1 MQSKIVRIGCG
12 SGFWGDTP
20 EAVRPMFN
28 EAQLDY
34 LIFDYLAEVT
44 MSILAKAK
52 LKDSR
57 LGYATD
63 FVSQFVKPHAKKI
76 ADQKLKIVVNAGGVN
91 PRSCVM
97 AIEEELKSQG
107 IALKVAAVLGDDL
120 MDSSHSLF
128 GKGVTEM
135 YTDAPLPE
143 SVVSANAYLGAFPIA
158 IALSEGADIVV
169 TGRCVDSAL
178 ALGPLIHEFGWANN
192 QFDLLSAGS
201 LVGHILECGP
211 QVTGAFETD
220 WRGSSATWATIGF
233 PVAECRSDGTFV
245 VTKPRG
251 TGGAVT
257 LNSVAEQISYETGD
271 PAAYILPDVVC
282 DWRNVGVEQ
291 VGEDRVRV
299 WGAAG
304 FPCTDTYK
312 VSATYPDGY
321 RCLATLLIRGME
333 AVPKAKA
340 VASAILERTRLVFER
355 EGFTDYDETSVEC
368 LGAEEAYGIHA
379 RTQNTREVV
388 LKIGVRHQN
397 QKALDVF
404 AREIYPASTGTVQ
417 GVAGVFGGRPKVQQV
432 VRLFSFLK
440 LKKEVTPI
448 VLMQGKEQLVDIRI
462 GDGLAVS
469 GSRLAAI
476 QAEPILND
484 ANPTVT
490 VPLYVLAHAR
500 SGDKGNISNVAVL
513 ARDKAFLPSI
523 AAQLTTDR
531 VKEFM
536 SQLVDGPVRR
546 FSWPGL
552 NGFNFLMDQA
562 LGGGG
567 VSSLRYDPQ
576 GKSHAQILLEFPIR
590 IPESWVTSGKVK
602 NA

>member
-1 MQSKIVRIGCG
+1 MKSKIVRIGCG

-20 EAVRPMFN
+20 EAVRPLIN
-28 EAQLDY
+28 EIQLDY

-44 MSILAKAK
+44 MSILGKSK
-52 LKDSR
+52 LKDSS

-63 FVSQFVKPHAKKI
+63 FVSQFVKPYASQI
-76 ADQKLKIVVNAGGVN
+76 ADQKLKVVVNAGGVN

-97 AIEEELKSQG
+97 AIEDELKSQG
-107 IALKVAAVLGDDL
+107 ITLKVAAVLGDDL
-120 MDSSHSLF
+120 MNGGHLLSR
-128 GKGVTEM
+128 TEVREM
-135 YTDAPLPE
+135 FTGASLPE
-143 SVVSANAYLGAFPIA
+143 NVVSANAYLGAFPIA
-158 IALSEGADIVV
+158 TALGEGADIVV
-169 TGRCVDSAL
+169 TGRCADSAL
-178 ALGPLIHEFGWANN
+178 ALGPLIHEFGWKND

-220 WRGSSATWATIGF
+220 WKDSHETWAKIGF
-233 PVAECRSDGTFV
+233 PVAECESDGCFV
-245 VTKPRG
+245 VTKPPG

-257 LNSVAEQISYETGD
+257 LNGVAEQITYETGD

-282 DWRNVGVEQ
+282 DWRNVGVEK
-291 VGEDRVRV
+291 VGKDRVRIF
-299 WGAAG
+299 GAAG
-304 FPCTDTYK
+304 LPCTNTYK

-321 RCLATLLIRGME
+321 RCLATLLIRGRE

-340 VASAILERTRLVFER
+340 VAKAILERTRLVFNR
-355 EGFTDYDETSVEC
+355 EGFADYEETSVEC

-379 RTQNTREVV
+379 RTQHTREVV

-397 QKALDVF
+397 RKALEVF

-432 VRLFSFLK
+432 VRLFSFLIPK
-440 LKKEVTPI
+440 TEVTSV
-448 VLMQGKEQLVDIRI
+448 VLMQGKESSVDIQVE
-462 GDGLAVS
+462 GTS
-469 GSRLAAI
+469 
-476 QAEPILND
+476 PIFGIPD
-484 ANPTVT
+484 IEIPVEQPPRTASATVA
-490 VPLYVLAHAR
+490 VPLYALAHAR

-513 ARDKAFLPSI
+513 ARDTAFLSLI
-523 AAQLTTDR
+523 EAQLTAER

-536 SQLVDGPVRR
+536 SQLVDGAVTR
-546 FSWPGL
+546 FPWPGL
-552 NGFNFLMDQA
+552 NGFNFLMEQA

-576 GKSHAQILLEFPIR
+576 GKSHAEILLEFPIR

-602 NA
+602 SA